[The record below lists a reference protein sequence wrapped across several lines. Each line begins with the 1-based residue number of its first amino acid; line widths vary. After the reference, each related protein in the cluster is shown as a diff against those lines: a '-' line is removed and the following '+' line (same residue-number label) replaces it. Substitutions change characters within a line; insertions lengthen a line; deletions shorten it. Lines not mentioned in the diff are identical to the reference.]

1 MSARPKNVDWSAI
14 ERDYRSG
21 VLSLRELSK
30 RHGINHVSIK
40 KRADKEGWGR
50 DLAAKIQAKA
60 EDIVNKWSIAY
71 IANAPAVGNDRQAIE
86 ANGNLVANVRLTHRR
101 DIKRLL
107 TLSASLLSELE
118 LQCIDPALL
127 ARFGELMRSPNEFG
141 ADRLNDLYAKIIST
155 PVRVETTKKLAETLR
170 LAIGLEREAW
180 GIDKDKG
187 DEKPTS
193 ALASLLMSMRV
204 SALPVVHEVERD
216 DNL

>member
-1 MSARPKNVDWSAI
+1 MSARPKNVDWQAI

-21 VLSLRELSK
+21 VLSLRELSGL
-30 RHGINHVSIK
+30 HGINHVSIK
-40 KRADKEGWGR
+40 KRADSEGWVR
-50 DLAAKIQAKA
+50 DLAAKIQTKA
-60 EDIVNKWSIAY
+60 DDIVNKSSIAY
-71 IANAPAVGNDRQAIE
+71 IANAPAAVRDQLAIE
-86 ANGNLVANVRLTHRR
+86 ANGNLVANVRLTHRK

-118 LQCIDPALL
+118 LQSIDPALL
-127 ARFGELMRSPNEFG
+127 AQFGELMRSPNEFG

-155 PVRVETTKKLAETLR
+155 PGRVETTKKLAETLK

-180 GIDKDKG
+180 GMDKDTEG
-187 DEKPTS
+187 EKPVNAITT
-193 ALASLLMSMRV
+193 LLLSMRV